1 MEKPVKPIRPQI
13 PQDTYG
19 LGGGYF
25 TPGKVPAGGFN
36 SMWCFNGSHDPK
48 KSPTTKPEKNRG

>member
-1 MEKPVKPIRPQI
+1 MEKMVKPIRPQI

-36 SMWCFNGSHDPK
+36 SMWCFDGSHNPK
-48 KSPTTKPEKNRG
+48 KSPTSKPEKNRG